1 MFSTRISGLFH
12 FYCFSKIRTF
22 ANFTLNKLHAE
33 NIEYS
38 RKEARITE
46 LETAS
51 KSNKDFIALY
61 KASNFPFYAFM
72 KFLEENKPYGLTLL
86 SVDSLDRL
94 VQKEETSGKEETP
107 VEPEVAEL
115 EVKADAIKDLAG
127 EKVSIRG
134 YSTNPKDIS
143 MFLYNLSKLP
153 CIAKV
158 ELKAIEEN
166 TMGGERINLFE
177 AILTLGGAV

>member
-1 MFSTRISGLFH
+1 M
-12 FYCFSKIRTF
+12 
-22 ANFTLNKLHAE
+22 
-33 NIEYS
+33 
-38 RKEARITE
+38 
-46 LETAS
+46 
-51 KSNKDFIALY
+51 
-61 KASNFPFYAFM
+61 
-72 KFLEENKPYGLTLL
+72 
-86 SVDSLDRL
+86 
-94 VQKEETSGKEETP
+94 
-107 VEPEVAEL
+107 EPEVAEL